1 MEGIDYES
9 IPVSRGK
16 NHGTKA
22 KLSQRIEFTVLNILL
37 MREKILIMHIFF
49 SPPSFPRKC
58 DWKQ

>member
-22 KLSQRIEFTVLNILL
+22 KLSQRIEFTMLNILL

-49 SPPSFPRKC
+49 SPPLLP
-58 DWKQ
+58 QEM